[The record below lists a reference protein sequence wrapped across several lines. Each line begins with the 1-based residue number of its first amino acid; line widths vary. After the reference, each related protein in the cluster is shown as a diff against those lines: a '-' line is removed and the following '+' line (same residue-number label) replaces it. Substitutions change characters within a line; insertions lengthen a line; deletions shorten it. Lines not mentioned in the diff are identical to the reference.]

1 MKRAKHVNRAEAPK
15 KSAESLRIRAEP
27 LPRDCTLKTEYRTKN
42 VNVCNEKQ
50 TKTSEAR
57 VSGMRLWNKEEEK
70 NQIFLKEATSSA
82 TLGAKAGDLTPV
94 SPVQEWLSIKGAGRM
109 PWHQ

>member
-1 MKRAKHVNRAEAPK
+1 MN
-15 KSAESLRIRAEP
+15 
-27 LPRDCTLKTEYRTKN
+27 N
-42 VNVCNEKQ
+42 KQ

-57 VSGMRLWNKEEEK
+57 VSGMRLWNKELEK

-94 SPVQEWLSIKGAGRM
+94 SPVQEWLSVKGAGRM
-109 PWHQ
+109 PWHQEPTKDAISCDKPRGAANGL